1 MASLITALQGE
12 IDQAQVDG
20 LSLDVMELLD
30 SRSYRGKYRRAYES
44 GGFAA
49 LVDLLKEESKRLS
62 ERSDEVAR

>member
-12 IDQAQVDG
+12 IDQDQVDS
-20 LSLDVMELLD
+20 LSLAVMELLE

-44 GGFAA
+44 GGFTA
-49 LVDLLKEESKRLS
+49 LVTLLEEEAKCLS